1 MLLQLASLGFV
12 ELELVAYKAC
22 KKRYYGTHKPAH
34 TAAAAAAAGGGF
46 FDVAILFDGVASGVL
61 DVAISFDDVAVSRSS
76 KQSYFVSIVSE
87 TMHV

>member
-1 MLLQLASLGFV
+1 
-12 ELELVAYKAC
+12 LELVAYKAC

-34 TAAAAAAAGGGF
+34 TAAAAAAAAGF
-46 FDVAILFDGVASGVL
+46 FDDAISFHGVASCVL